1 MITLEDLNT
10 ETLNEEYAFEFWKC
24 YKQLPKAEVLNRAIL
39 ISRIKSMQ
47 NTVMNILKNIKGSL
61 NLRSYQEMSW

>member
-47 NTVMNILKNIKGSL
+47 D
-61 NLRSYQEMSW
+61 LRFGEQDAIANYNRSSSHF